1 MYAPNS
7 GTYEGLL
14 VYQDA
19 VDTKQATINGNDG
32 SLWQGAIYMPTAD
45 LDFSGTSSF
54 NNGAAYTVI
63 VVDQLLIS
71 GGAYVNLN
79 SNYSGL
85 ANNGGPLSGVTQW
98 ATLVE

>member
-1 MYAPNS
+1 MS
-7 GTYEGLL
+7 
-14 VYQDA
+14 A
-19 VDTKQATINGNDG
+19 VAASTTVKFHL
-32 SLWQGAIYMPTAD
+32 SLNVAD